1 MTKAACPTTFF
12 TSFSQLKMPDRLT
25 IDTIDAEFAPGARN
39 AVSVCLQLTPEERVT
54 IITDE
59 ATRDIAAALRAE
71 VEAIGSEHSVFILEN
86 YASRPLTA
94 MPRIILDDLAQSHVS
109 IFAAQSQPGELPS
122 RMQMSDVVNKH
133 HIRHGHM
140 VNINR
145 QIMLEG
151 MRADFRQV
159 DALSRRLVERAR
171 HAERITCRT
180 PHGTDFEGEFSP
192 TLKWLKTSG
201 IITPEK
207 WGNLPGGEIFT
218 APANT
223 NGTFVVD
230 GVVGDY
236 LCSKYGDLRD
246 TPLTIQ
252 VAGNRIVELRCENK
266 ELLDDFRAYTSTDEN
281 SNRVGEFA
289 IGTNTALTRVIGN
302 ILQDEKIPGVHIAF
316 GHPYAEHTGA
326 DWKSKTHIDCVGRD
340 FDIWFDDEQVMR
352 AGKFLV

>member
-1 MTKAACPTTFF
+1 
-12 TSFSQLKMPDRLT
+12 MPDRSFTNT
-25 IDTIDAEFAPGARN
+25 IEVDPELVPGARN
-39 AVSVCLQLTPEERVT
+39 AIRDCLRLKPEERIT

-59 ATRDIAAALRAE
+59 ATREIAAALRAE
-71 VEAIGSEHSVFILEN
+71 VEEVGSNHAVFVLEN
-86 YASRPLTA
+86 YAARPLA
-94 MPRIILDDLAQSHVS
+94 GMPEIILEDLAQSQVS
-109 IFAAQSQPGELPS
+109 IFCAQSQRGELGS

-140 VNINR
+140 VNITR

-151 MRADFRQV
+151 MRADFRAV
-159 DALSRRLVERAR
+159 DALSQRLIERAR

-180 PHGTDFEGEFSP
+180 GHGTNFEAEFSP
-192 TLKWLKTSG
+192 KLKWLKTSG

-218 APANT
+218 SPANT
-223 NGTFVVD
+223 HGVFVVD

-236 LCSKYGDLRD
+236 LCQKYGDLHE
-246 TPLTIQ
+246 TPLTIE
-252 VAGNRIVELRCENK
+252 VENNRIHNLSSPNR
-266 ELLDDFRAYTSTDEN
+266 ELLDEFRAYTSTDEN

-289 IGTNTALTRVIGN
+289 IGTNIACKHVIGN

-340 FDIWFDDEQVMR
+340 FDIWFDGEQVMR
-352 AGKFLV
+352 AGKFLI

>member
-1 MTKAACPTTFF
+1 
-12 TSFSQLKMPDRLT
+12 MPDRLAT
-25 IDTIDAEFAPGARN
+25 TNIDIDPELVPGARN
-39 AVSVCLQLTPEERVT
+39 AVSVCLQLTPNERVT
-54 IITDE
+54 IVTDE
-59 ATRDIAAALRAE
+59 VTGDIAAALRAE
-71 VEAIGSEHSVFILEN
+71 VEAIGSEHSVFVLEN
-86 YASRPLTA
+86 YAARPLTA
-94 MPRIILDDLAQSHVS
+94 MPREILDNLARSHVS
-109 IFAAQSQPGELPS
+109 IFCAQSHPVELGS
-122 RMQMSDVVNKH
+122 RMQMSDVVNKK
-133 HIRHGHM
+133 HIRHAHM

-159 DALSRRLVERAR
+159 DALSRRLIERAC
-171 HAERITCRT
+171 HAEHIICRT
-180 PHGTDFEGEFSP
+180 PRGTDFEAEFSP
-192 TLKWLKTSG
+192 KLKWLKTSG

-218 APANT
+218 APANS

-246 TPLTIQ
+246 TPITIE
-252 VAGNRIVELRCENK
+252 VKNNRIVDLRCDHK
-266 ELLDDFRAYTSTDEN
+266 ELLEEFRAYTSTDEH

-289 IGTNTALTRVIGN
+289 VGTNTACTRVIGN

-340 FDIWFDDEQVMR
+340 FDIWFDGEQVMKR
-352 AGKFLV
+352 GKFLV